1 MDTFIQRLKALSS
14 AEDFLQFFGV
24 PYDEPVVQVNRLH
37 ILKRFY
43 QYLHRAE
50 GLTGLDD
57 IELFKRYRVMLETA
71 YQDFVVSTP
80 AKEKVFKVFQT
91 VDGQQHVQ
99 VSSLRD
105 SLDNRRRGV
114 TQGNA
119 AQLAAESPTSRQ
131 HS

>member
-1 MDTFIQRLKALSS
+1 M
-14 AEDFLQFFGV
+14 FLA
-24 PYDEPVVQVNRLH
+24 P
-37 ILKRFY
+37 
-43 QYLHRAE
+43 
-50 GLTGLDD
+50 
-57 IELFKRYRVMLETA
+57 LFKRYRELLAQA
-71 YQDFVVSTP
+71 YQDFVQSTP
-80 AKEKVFKVFQT
+80 AREKVFKVFQT

>member
-24 PYDEPVVQVNRLH
+24 SYDEPVVQVNRLH

-57 IELFKRYRVMLETA
+57 IELFKRYRVMLESA
-71 YQDFVVSTP
+71 YQDFVQSTP

-91 VDGQQHVQ
+91 ADGQQHVQ

-105 SLDNRRRGV
+105 SLDGRRR
-114 TQGNA
+114 N
-119 AQLAAESPTSRQ
+119 AQLAAESPTLRQ